1 MGADRRSSQL
11 DSRAL
16 SPIQGQIV
24 SALLVEIRACLQ
36 LAVPIVLAQLAMMG
50 SRVADTIMAGRLSA
64 TDLAAVASGA
74 SYWMIL
80 GLLVIG
86 LANGLSPIVAQQRGR
101 GVADAQIGA
110 YIQQCLWVALVIGA
124 AWLGLMWITAAPLM
138 GRLGLSSTATASA
151 TGYLQA
157 VALGAPAASV
167 MLVLRFGADGMGQA
181 RPFLLI
187 GLAGLA
193 VNVLLNY
200 MLMWGRL
207 GAPQLGAVGCG
218 YATAVADTVMLLLF
232 LVAYRVHG
240 PLRALQVFARR
251 VVPQRETVN
260 DWMRV
265 GLPIAVMLTF
275 EAGFFGATALVMA
288 RFGDVPAAAHQ
299 IAINYS
305 SVCFMVPLGI
315 AFATTVR
322 VGHAIGRGQPDA
334 ARRAGWTGVGLS
346 LVFAA
351 FSAGLML
358 LAPEWIVGLYTDSA
372 TVAPLAA
379 RLLFWAA
386 LFQVF
391 DCLQASSAGA
401 LRGFKDTRWPMLITL
416 VAYWVVGMPV
426 GAGLAFAGGYGPDA
440 LWWGIILGLGTA
452 GVLLAWRLAR
462 RSAFIAA

>member
-1 MGADRRSSQL
+1 MFLGL
-11 DSRAL
+11 H
-16 SPIQGQIV
+16 V
-24 SALLVEIRACLQ
+24 SDLVVEIRACLR
-36 LAVPIVLAQLAMMG
+36 LAIPIVLAQLAMMG

-101 GVADAQIGA
+101 GDSPILIGD
-110 YIQQCLWVALVIGA
+110 YIQQCLWVAALVGA
-124 AWLGLMWITAAPLM
+124 AWYLMMWSTANPLM
-138 GRLGLSSTATASA
+138 GQLGLSAEATEAA

-157 VALGAPAASV
+157 VALGAPATSV
-167 MLVLRFGADGMGQA
+167 MLVLRFGADGMGEA
-181 RPFLLI
+181 KPFLLI
-187 GLAGLA
+187 GVVGLV

-200 MLMWGRL
+200 MLMWGNW

-218 YATAVADTVMLLLF
+218 YATAIADTVMLLLF
-232 LVAYRVHG
+232 LVAYRFYR
-240 PLRALQVFARR
+240 PLRALQIFAAWARPR
-251 VVPQRETVN
+251 RETVL

-265 GLPIAVMLTF
+265 GVPIAVMLTF

-299 IAINYS
+299 IAMNYS
-305 SVCFMVPLGI
+305 SVCFMVPLGF

-322 VGHAIGRGQPDA
+322 VGHAIGRGQPA
-334 ARRAGWTGVGLS
+334 AAQRAGWTGVGLS
-346 LVFAA
+346 LIFAG
-351 FSAGLML
+351 FSATLML
-358 LAPEWIVGLYTDSA
+358 LAPGWIVGLYTDSEA
-372 TVAPLAA
+372 VAPLAV

-386 LFQVF
+386 LFQFF

-416 VAYWVVGMPV
+416 VAYWAVGMPL

-440 LWWGIILGLGTA
+440 LWWGIIVGLGTA
-452 GVLLAWRLAR
+452 AVLLSWRLAR
-462 RSAFIAA
+462 RGAWRLAVADA

>member
-1 MGADRRSSQL
+1 MNA
-11 DSRAL
+11 
-16 SPIQGQIV
+16 V
-24 SALLVEIRACLQ
+24 WVEIRACLQ

-101 GVADAQIGA
+101 GVAATQIGS
-110 YIQQCLWVALVIGA
+110 YIQQCLWVAILIGT
-124 AWLGLMWITAAPLM
+124 AWLVLMWLTAAPLM
-138 GRLGLSSTATASA
+138 AQLGLSPTATQAA

-157 VALGAPAASV
+157 VALGAPATSV
-167 MLVLRFGADGMGQA
+167 MLVLRFGADGVGQA

-200 MLMWGRL
+200 VLMWGRL

-218 YATAVADTVMLLLF
+218 YATAVADIVMLVLF
-232 LVAYRVHG
+232 LLAYRVHK

-251 VVPQRETVN
+251 VTPQRETVV

-288 RFGDVPAAAHQ
+288 RFGDIPAAAHQ
-299 IAINYS
+299 IAMNYS

-322 VGHAIGRGQPDA
+322 VGHAIGRGRPEA

-351 FSAGLML
+351 FSAALML
-358 LAPEWIVGLYTDSA
+358 LAPGWIVGLYTDSA
-372 TVAPLAA
+372 SVAPLAV

-386 LFQVF
+386 LFQFF

-416 VAYWVVGMPV
+416 VAYWIVGMPV
-426 GAGLAFAGGYGPDA
+426 GATLAFAGGYGPDA

-452 GVLLAWRLAR
+452 GVLLSWRLAR
-462 RSAFIAA
+462 RSGRVVSQTA